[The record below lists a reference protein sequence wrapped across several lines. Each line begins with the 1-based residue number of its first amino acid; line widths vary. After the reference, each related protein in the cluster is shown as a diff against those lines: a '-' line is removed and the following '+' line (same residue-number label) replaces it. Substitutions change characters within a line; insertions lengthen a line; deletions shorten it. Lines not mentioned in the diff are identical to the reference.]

1 MMKPGTKILAALA
14 LAALLPAAALAG
26 QDYPRRPVR
35 LIVPY
40 AAGGGA
46 DTLARMLGQRL
57 GELLEQPVVVEN
69 KPGGA
74 TITGTQ
80 FVVKA
85 APDGHTLLIGT
96 ANLATN
102 AALFGQLPYDA
113 SRDLAPVSLLVRVP
127 VFAFAH
133 AGANIASLN
142 DLVAQ
147 SHGTPGGLSYAT
159 AGNGSAPHLAGE
171 LFRLES
177 KSRIAHIPYNG
188 SAQAAAALVGGQV
201 PLSFDN
207 LSPLLAHVKTGA
219 VVPLA
224 IAMPERSG
232 IAPEVPTFKELGYPM
247 QAYSWWG
254 VLAPAGTP
262 PAIVERLNQEI
273 RKALQMPQI
282 RDKLHAQGMQAV
294 GSSAAEFAAHIRA
307 ETDKWRRVVTDA
319 RIQTQ

>member
-1 MMKPGTKILAALA
+1 
-14 LAALLPAAALAG
+14 
-26 QDYPRRPVR
+26 
-35 LIVPY
+35 
-40 AAGGGA
+40 
-46 DTLARMLGQRL
+46 
-57 GELLEQPVVVEN
+57 QPVVVEN